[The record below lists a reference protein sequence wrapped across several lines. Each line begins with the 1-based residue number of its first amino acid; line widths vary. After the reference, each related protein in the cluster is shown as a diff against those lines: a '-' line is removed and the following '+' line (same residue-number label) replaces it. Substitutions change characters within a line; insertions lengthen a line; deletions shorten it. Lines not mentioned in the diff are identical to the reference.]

1 MHSNDNGEIKLFQ
14 REVPEGMH
22 VDPKGLVESWI
33 AIAEDWM
40 MAYEG
45 IDQLAPQEAFEGIEH
60 LGRLTRCR
68 NDLIE
73 QASGQDVIQ
82 RLQTILFD
90 PRATTAFCSAIE
102 FPDLDGW
109 IEQLTEAWENDLED
123 IDLVRQLIEDLD
135 ASDFLLWY
143 WDSVSPEKAER
154 SSVFDA
160 FEDRLVQC
168 HLRLDRHATLFPIG
182 EPYIRAAALTIP
194 ENIDS
199 SDDPTGRLTESA
211 AKYIRLLDACEEAW
225 KNFELPSATGI
236 IKNQPRYGTL
246 KIDYHVPVLS
256 SAAAAQEA
264 FIPSRRPLK
273 WISPDSQTQALLML
287 PSAVLPGNDTQFDLL
302 FGEGEGFSQ
311 PPAALLGA
319 TVQLGRA
326 VSVIEQT
333 ESKGLVKIFARISPA
348 AVSSTPERTISLL
361 INDQEWCPCS

>member
-1 MHSNDNGEIKLFQ
+1 MNSNDHDEINLFQ
-14 REVPEGMH
+14 REVPDGMH
-22 VDPKGLVESWI
+22 VDPRGLVESWI
-33 AIAEDWM
+33 AIAEDWL

-45 IDQLAPQEAFEGIEH
+45 IDQLSPREAFEGIEH

-68 NDLIE
+68 KDLIE
-73 QASGQDVIQ
+73 QELGQDVIQ
-82 RLQTILFD
+82 RLRAILFD

-109 IEQLTEAWENDLED
+109 IEQLTEAWESDSEDL
-123 IDLVRQLIEDLD
+123 DLVRQLIEDLD
-135 ASDFLLWY
+135 ACDFLLWY
-143 WDSVSPEKAER
+143 WDLVSPGKAEQT
-154 SSVFDA
+154 SVLDA

-168 HLRLDRHATLFPIG
+168 HLRLDRHAALFPIG

-225 KNFELPSATGI
+225 KIFELPSVAGI
-236 IKNQPRYGTL
+236 LENQPRYGTM

-273 WISPDSQTQALLML
+273 WISPNSQTQALLLL
-287 PSAVLPGNDTQFDLL
+287 PNAVLPGRDTLVDLL
-302 FGEGEGFSQ
+302 FGAGEGFSQ
-311 PPAALLGA
+311 PPTALLGA
-319 TVQLGRA
+319 SVQLGGA
-326 VSVIEQT
+326 VSSIEQT
-333 ESKGLVKIFARISPA
+333 ETQGGVKIFAKISHKEIA
-348 AVSSTPERTISLL
+348 NTPEPRIRLL
-361 INDQEWCPCS
+361 VNDQEWSPCD